1 MMCMS
6 SSIKNKIQQGQN
18 EVSAV
23 DMKHMKTE
31 FKKRVAGLCKR
42 GVVSSAL
49 IYQTTCGRDE
59 VGTSVVL

>member
-31 FKKRVAGLCKR
+31 LKKRVAGLCKR

-49 IYQTTCGRDE
+49 IY
-59 VGTSVVL
+59 